1 MQTVAGDVLNLFNV
15 KNAKGMEAIKLISN
29 RDLPWPHKASIDE
42 LLKEQEKYDIV
53 ELDLETTGLNA
64 FKNRPLAIQVGLGKT
79 AYVVD
84 VDGLDL
90 SVFKFLE
97 RKHCLGHNIKFDLLF
112 LLHHAGIFIQKV
124 YDTYIAELLL
134 TNGRIVARDLG
145 SVVHRYLG
153 VSLDKSSQDTIHL
166 LGLRTEQMI
175 KYSGNDV
182 LYLKQVARK
191 QTKRI
196 RREGLTQVCKDE
208 MAVLPAFAY
217 MEYSGFTLDV
227 NKWKDTYR
235 VAFEASDQYRQK
247 LEELITD
254 RAPQLKTIQYNLF
267 DNGPITDINW
277 SAPIQVK
284 QAFIEA
290 GVMGEEGQMVKPELK
305 KIDDP
310 IIETYIDYKESMKR
324 QGTYG
329 SKFLR
334 HVESDGK
341 VHTKIKQLVKTGRT
355 SCTPNLQNIPKR
367 EEFRSCFIP
376 REGNKLIV
384 CDYSG
389 QESVILAD
397 MSQDEKL
404 LEFYQSGEADLH
416 SFVARLIWPDELGDL
431 SLSEIK
437 EQWPGKRQIAKSAN
451 FAIVYGGNGNTI
463 ANNLNISV
471 KEGER
476 IYKGFMSAFGGV
488 RDHFEGKYEETIEMG
503 CLLIN
508 KISGR
513 KLYFDFWDRFIHLHN
528 IVNSPGFWTEF
539 RHEKRNDTSY
549 YKRELLPM
557 KERYYKWEHVVRKAA
572 MNAPIQGTAAD
583 QKKKALNSFMAWIIK
598 EGLFG
603 VVHIPIEV
611 HDEIVAECP
620 VEIADNVAIA
630 LQRCM
635 EEAGNHYLQTLKI
648 KADPVVLDC
657 WWEEKN

>member
-1 MQTVAGDVLNLFNV
+1 
-15 KNAKGMEAIKLISN
+15 MEAIKLVSN

-53 ELDLETTGLNA
+53 ELDLETTGLSA
-64 FKNRPLAIQVGLGKT
+64 FKNRPLAVQIGLGKT
-79 AYVVD
+79 AYVID

-90 SVFKFLE
+90 SIFKFLE
-97 RKHCLGHNIKFDLLF
+97 TKHCLGHNIKFDLLF
-112 LLHHAGIFIQKV
+112 LMQAARIFIPKV

-134 TNGRIVARDLG
+134 TNGKIVPRDLG

-153 VSLDKSSQDTIHL
+153 LKLDKSSQEVIHI
-166 LGLRTEQMI
+166 LGLRSAEMI

-196 RREGLTQVCKDE
+196 RREGLTQVCRDE

-227 NKWKDTYR
+227 GRWKDTYKLSYQATNEHR
-235 VAFEASDQYRQK
+235 KK
-247 LEELITD
+247 LEGLLIAK
-254 RAPQLKTIQYNLF
+254 APQLKTIQYNLF
-267 DNGPITDINW
+267 DDSPVTDINW
-277 SAPIQVK
+277 NSPVQAK
-284 QAFIEA
+284 QAFIQA
-290 GVMGEEGQMVKPELK
+290 GLMGEGGLMEKAELK

-310 IIETYIDYKESMKR
+310 IIEAYIDYKESMKR

-329 SKFLR
+329 NKFLR

-341 VHTKIKQLVKTGRT
+341 IHTKMKQLVKTGRT
-355 SCTPNLQNIPKR
+355 ACAPNLQNIPKR

-376 REGNKLIV
+376 SEGNKLIV

-404 LEFYQSGEADLH
+404 LEFYLSGEADLH

-431 SLSEIK
+431 SLAEIK
-437 EQWPGKRQIAKSAN
+437 DKWPTKRQTAKSAN
-451 FAIVYGGNGNTI
+451 FAIVYGGNGMTI
-463 ANNLNISV
+463 ANNLNIDV

-476 IYKGFMSAFGGV
+476 VYKGFMAAFGGV
-488 RDHFEGKYEETIEMG
+488 RDHFEYKYGETLELG
-503 CLLIN
+503 CILIN
-508 KISGR
+508 KTSGR
-513 KLYFDFWDRFIHLHN
+513 KLYFDFWDRFIHLHTL
-528 IVNSPGFWTEF
+528 ITSPGFWVEY
-539 RHEKRNDTSY
+539 RQEKRNDSTY
-549 YKRELLPM
+549 YRRELLPM
-557 KERYYKWEHVVRKAA
+557 KERYYKWEHVVKKAS

-583 QKKKALNSFMAWIIK
+583 QKKRALKKFMDWIVK

-603 VVHIPIEV
+603 IVTVPIEV

-620 VEIADNVAIA
+620 VHMADTVAGA

-657 WWEEKN
+657 WWEEKK